1 MIKTIA
7 TQADVK
13 EKPMRYLEELFGNM
27 TAEDHAACA
36 ANMAHRDALHV
47 KPATPATPAAKTA
60 ATPCPKCMGS
70 GRISSFQ
77 HIKGGEC
84 FSCGGSGLFTRF

>member
-1 MIKTIA
+1 MTKTPA
-7 TQADVK
+7 AQTDVC
-13 EKPMRYLEELFGNM
+13 YLEELFGHM
-27 TAEDHAACA
+27 TEEDHAACA
-36 ANMAHRDALHV
+36 AVMAHRDALHA
-47 KPATPATPAAKTA
+47 KPAKPAKNA

-70 GRISSFQ
+70 GRISAFQ

>member
-1 MIKTIA
+1 MS
-7 TQADVK
+7 
-13 EKPMRYLEELFGNM
+13 YLEELFGNM
-27 TAEDHAACA
+27 TAEDHAACDA
-36 ANMAHRDALHV
+36 IMAHSDALRA
-47 KPATPATPAAKTA
+47 KPATPTKTA
-60 ATPCPKCMGS
+60 ATSCPKCMGS

>member
-1 MIKTIA
+1 MC
-7 TQADVK
+7 
-13 EKPMRYLEELFGNM
+13 YLDELFGNM

-36 ANMAHRDALHV
+36 ANMAHRDALHA
-47 KPATPATPAAKTA
+47 KPATPAAKTA